1 MPEVMC
7 MPVHE
12 YFAGTYS
19 EARTKFR
26 SAAARATANVRPY
39 TLPNLRGPEDEILTI
54 DVAQLGNANPNS
66 LLILISGTHGVEG
79 FCGSGCQ
86 VGYFADELYRALPSE
101 SGAILIHALNPF
113 GFAWLRRGN
122 ENNVDLNR
130 NFQDFSNLPSSEK
143 YDALHNWL
151 VPKEWG
157 GDEQKR
163 ADAKLLEYI
172 DQKTLKVAKAE
183 ITGGQYSKDTGL
195 FYGGRAASWSNGI
208 LRKILTDHVKPKV
221 KRLAVLDFHT
231 GLGESGFGEPIY
243 LGPTVEGFELT
254 KKWYGEEV
262 RSTLHGSSVSATLTG
277 SIADA
282 LPQLSPGFEV
292 TYLGLEFGTV
302 LEWEVLTALRA
313 DAWLHAVPNRVTQM
327 RAAIKRQIRDAFYV
341 DTPWWK
347 AAVYGRSADFAIR
360 ASRALHQP

>member
-1 MPEVMC
+1 

-12 YFAGTYS
+12 YFASSYS
-19 EARTKFR
+19 EARAKFR
-26 SAAARATANVRPY
+26 SAAALATANVTPY
-39 TLPNLRGPEDEILTI
+39 SLANLPGPENEILTI
-54 DVAQLGNANPNS
+54 DVAQLGNTNPNS
-66 LLILISGTHGVEG
+66 LLILISGTHGAEG
-79 FCGSGCQ
+79 SCGSGCQ

-101 SGAILIHALNPF
+101 AGVILIHALNPF

-122 ENNVDLNR
+122 EDNVDLNR
-130 NFQDFSNLPSSEK
+130 NFQDFPNLPSSAK
-143 YDALHNWL
+143 YDALHDWL
-151 VPKEWG
+151 VPKERG
-157 GDEQKR
+157 GDEQKS

-172 DQKTLKVAKAE
+172 ARNTLKVAQAE

-195 FYGGRAASWSNGI
+195 FYGGKAESWSNGI

-221 KRLAVLDFHT
+221 RRLAVLDFHT
-231 GLGESGFGEPIY
+231 GLGKPGFGEPIY
-243 LGPTVEGFELT
+243 LGPTTEGFELA

-262 RSTLHGSSVSATLTG
+262 RSTLQGSAVFAALAG

-282 LPQLSPGFEV
+282 LPRLTPGFEV
-292 TYLGLEFGTV
+292 TYLALEFGTV
-302 LEWEVLTALRA
+302 SEWEVLTALRA

-327 RAAIKRQIRDAFYV
+327 RAAIKRQIRDAFYI

-360 ASRALHQP
+360 ASRALRQS

>member
-1 MPEVMC
+1 

-26 SAAARATANVRPY
+26 SAAARTTANVTPY
-39 TLPNLRGPEDEILTI
+39 TLPNLHDPEDEILTI